1 MENKNVKE
9 IIEEIIEKIRQ
20 NKEYFIIGIVVA
32 LAFLFSIWATSSDNS
47 HSDSS
52 DVCGICGG
60 SGVVTNKVLG
70 NGTGIQKG
78 FDTYYRCRG
87 CNGTGKA

>member
-1 MENKNVKE
+1 MEIKNAKE
-9 IIEEIIEKIRQ
+9 IIEEFIEKIIK

-32 LAFLFSIWATSSDNS
+32 LALLFSFWATSSDNS